1 MSRPRR
7 STSADAG
14 LSLLDRLSTTEESN
28 GLLSAYRNGLKRD
41 LEGLLNSRRRFL
53 SWSEDLDELDASV
66 LNYGLADFT
75 NAAIGDEDFHGEFIH
90 QLKELVRRLEPRI
103 QQVEVTL
110 QDPLERNDRV
120 LRFRISGYV
129 DISGDRQQVLFN
141 SHIDPVR
148 CDVVVK
154 D

>member
-1 MSRPRR
+1 MSRQRG
-7 STSADAG
+7 STSADSG
-14 LSLLDRLSTTEESN
+14 FSLLDRLSTTEEAK
-28 GLLSAYRNGLKRD
+28 GALSAYRNGLKRD
-41 LEGLLNSRRRFL
+41 LEGLFNSRRRFV
-53 SWSEDLDELDASV
+53 SWSDDLEDLDGSV

-75 NAAIGDEDFHGEFIH
+75 NAAVGAEDFQAEFVH

-103 QQVEVTL
+103 QQVEIAL

-129 DISGDRQQVLFN
+129 EIGGDRQQVFFN